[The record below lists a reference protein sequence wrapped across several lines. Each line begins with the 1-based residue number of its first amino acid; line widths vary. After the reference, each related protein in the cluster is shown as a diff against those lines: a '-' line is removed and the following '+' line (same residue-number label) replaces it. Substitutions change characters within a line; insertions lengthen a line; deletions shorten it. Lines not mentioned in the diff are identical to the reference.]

1 MQLMST
7 RRNIILLLG
16 GSPAVFMRAQT
27 AKGRTAIH
35 QEVDYKASPARVY
48 EALLDP
54 KQFSAFTKLPAK
66 IERQAG
72 GLFKLFDGHIEG
84 RNIDLT
90 PNKMIVQ
97 AWREPSW
104 RVGLYTIVKFVLT
117 SRGSGTRVVF
127 DQTGVPEE
135 DWEHLN
141 EGWPLQYWEPLR
153 KFLDGGV

>member
-1 MQLMST
+1 MRLMPA
-7 RRNIILLLG
+7 RRNMILLIG
-16 GSPAVFMRAQT
+16 GPAAASMRAQT

-35 QEVDYKASPARVY
+35 QEVGYKASPARVY

-104 RVGLYTIVKFVLT
+104 RGRLSRIREIVF
-117 SRGSGTRVVF
+117 S
-127 DQTGVPEE
+127 
-135 DWEHLN
+135 
-141 EGWPLQYWEPLR
+141 
-153 KFLDGGV
+153 